1 MSELTKSVERKKSI
15 AKMSAVVGQSPS
27 VGAEQSPI
35 FNSDG
40 SQDLR
45 KSYGTN
51 WTPANVSTLFE
62 WISIAAY
69 NIQCLDQATDYHR
82 KKIRMNTIFGLV
94 LSTLSG
100 TLATSQATLPASVT
114 GTVTTVVNVA
124 FIIMS
129 FTIALMT
136 GYIKVY
142 QIQENLESNLKNR
155 HDWTTFI
162 TAISSELQLPVE
174 LRRDALWLIIKNKNE
189 YLELL
194 KVDLDIPPFITEKVK
209 KEFEANPKLK
219 EVTGGDV
226 SSLSHI
232 LIEIAYKVKNNINA
246 IADEK
251 SVETPVQPSL
261 ESNSWKKKLQP
272 KKSLESIEENTL
284 FFDEKTTGS
293 VKDEHQVVSIN
304 MNDSFTHPHLGVRQ
318 DE

>member
-15 AKMSAVVGQSPS
+15 AKMSAAVGQSPS

-35 FNSDG
+35 FTSDG

-51 WTPANVSTLFE
+51 WTRANVSTLFE
-62 WISIAAY
+62 WITIAAY
-69 NIQCLDQATDYHR
+69 NIQCLDLATDYHR
-82 KKIRMNTIFGLV
+82 KKIRMNTIFGLI

-100 TLATSQATLPASVT
+100 TLATSQATLPASFT
-114 GTVTTVVNVA
+114 GTVTTALNIA
-124 FIIMS
+124 FILMS
-129 FTIALMT
+129 FTIAIMT

-194 KVDLDIPPFITEKVK
+194 KVNLDIPLFISEKVK
-209 KEFEANPKLK
+209 KEFEENPKLK
-219 EVTGGDV
+219 EVTGSDV
-226 SSLSHI
+226 SSLPHI
-232 LIEIAYKVKNNINA
+232 LIEIAYKVKNNIEPNTEVKYLDNPA
-246 IADEK
+246 
-251 SVETPVQPSL
+251 QPS
-261 ESNSWKKKLQP
+261 EPNVWKKRPQLKPQ
-272 KKSLESIEENTL
+272 LESIEENTL
-284 FFDEKTTGS
+284 SFDEETTGT

-304 MNDSFTHPHLGVRQ
+304 MNESPTHPHLEVRQ
-318 DE
+318 GE